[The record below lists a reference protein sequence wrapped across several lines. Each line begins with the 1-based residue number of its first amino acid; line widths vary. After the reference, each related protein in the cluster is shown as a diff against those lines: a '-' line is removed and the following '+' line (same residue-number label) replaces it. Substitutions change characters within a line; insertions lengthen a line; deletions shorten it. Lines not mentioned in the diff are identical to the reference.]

1 MPHQMPPEGEAKST
15 WVNLTTFKAP
25 VVDGTAGVDGFD
37 GGDTGVSDDDEEGL
51 VDTEKEGKF
60 VYYRLAS
67 DDVVRIMRTLW
78 DIYCAP
84 K

>member
-1 MPHQMPPEGEAKST
+1 MTSR
-15 WVNLTTFKAP
+15 
-25 VVDGTAGVDGFD
+25 
-37 GGDTGVSDDDEEGL
+37 EGL

-60 VYYRLAS
+60 VYYRLAN
-67 DDVVRIMRTLW
+67 DNVMRVMRTLW